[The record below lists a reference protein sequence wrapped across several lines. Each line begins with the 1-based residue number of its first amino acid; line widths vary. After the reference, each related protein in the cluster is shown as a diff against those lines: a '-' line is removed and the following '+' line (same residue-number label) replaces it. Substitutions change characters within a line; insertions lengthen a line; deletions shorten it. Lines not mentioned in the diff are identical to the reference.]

1 MFKDITEDKPLVVK
15 CQSDW
20 VIHANDQDFDL
31 KRAQET
37 LKNWSQKDKRDYL
50 QMTSCCCEKTF
61 QSDIS
66 NNNSQQ
72 MTNKDQDNS
81 QTEQQVQKDVRTGEV
96 DLFLGRLTDTL
107 GKSFDPKRT
116 QQALKNSLEGNYI
129 WKQKVHATQT
139 YSDG

>member
-1 MFKDITEDKPLVVK
+1 MGMLKDITEDKPLVVK

-20 VIHANDQDFDL
+20 VIHANDKDFDL

-50 QMTSCCCEKTF
+50 QMTSCFEKTF

-72 MTNKDQDNS
+72 MINKDQDNS
-81 QTEQQVQKDVRTGEV
+81 QTEQQVQKEARTEENRSIAW
-96 DLFLGRLTDTL
+96 GRET
-107 GKSFDPKRT
+107 FQVCP
-116 QQALKNSLEGNYI
+116 
-129 WKQKVHATQT
+129 
-139 YSDG
+139 

>member
-1 MFKDITEDKPLVVK
+1 MLKDITEDKPLVVK

-20 VIHANDQDFDL
+20 VIHANDKDFDL

-37 LKNWSQKDKRDYL
+37 LKNCRQKDKRDDL

-72 MTNKDQDNS
+72 TTNKDQDNS
-81 QTEQQVQKDVRTGEV
+81 QTEQQVQKEARIEES
-96 DLFLGRLTDTL
+96 R
-107 GKSFDPKRT
+107 SI
-116 QQALKNSLEGNYI
+116 A
-129 WKQKVHATQT
+129 WATH
-139 YSDG
+139 